1 MIHFLVRMLSNLL
14 LFKLIMTPLIIA
26 SATLIARRWGE
37 RIGGLIV
44 GLPLTSGPVSIF
56 FALEQGPKF
65 AASAAQGAMLG
76 LIAVSAFCISY
87 IQSAKRFPWS
97 LSAVISTAFYLAAIL
112 AVSFVTPGLGAT
124 AMLIPVVLFAALL
137 VVGRQSL
144 ADRPVPSPWWDLPLR
159 MAIATTLL
167 VLITTGAGYLGP
179 KWSGLLSPFPIFTF
193 VMATFSHSQGGPAA
207 AGRLIRGVLTGLFSY
222 TAFFLVVGLLIQRAS
237 LPVVYGMATL
247 VALGINAMFLVA
259 LIWRGRLTGMGKSPA
274 AENHL
279 N

>member
-1 MIHFLVRMLSNLL
+1 MLSSLL
-14 LFKLIMTPLIIA
+14 IFKLVMTPLIIA

-44 GLPLTSGPVSIF
+44 GLPLTSGPVSVF

-65 AASAAQGAMLG
+65 AAGAAQGALLG

-87 IQSAKRFPWS
+87 IQSAKRFSWYH
-97 LSAVISTAFYLAAIL
+97 SAAISVTFYLITVL
-112 AVSFVTPGLGAT
+112 TVSFVTPELGAT
-124 AMLIPVVLFAALL
+124 ALLIPVVLLAALL
-137 VVGRQSL
+137 VIGRQSL
-144 ADRPVPSPWWDLPLR
+144 ADRPVPSAWWDLPLR
-159 MAIATTLL
+159 MVIATTLL

-222 TAFFLVVGLLIQRAS
+222 TAFFLVVGLLIQRDS
-237 LPVVYGMATL
+237 LPVVYSLATL
-247 VALGINAMFLVA
+247 VALGINGVFLAV
-259 LIWRGRLTGMGKSPA
+259 LIWRGRSAGVEKRQTCPA
-274 AENHL
+274 RR
-279 N
+279 